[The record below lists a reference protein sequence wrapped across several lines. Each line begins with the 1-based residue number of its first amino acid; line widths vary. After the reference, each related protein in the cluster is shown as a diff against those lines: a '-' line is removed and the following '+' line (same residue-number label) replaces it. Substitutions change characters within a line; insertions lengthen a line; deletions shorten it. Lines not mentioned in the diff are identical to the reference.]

1 MKFRE
6 RLLIGVLVV
15 TAAYAAWMTFSA
27 SRLRTELAGLRASQ
41 RQLQEKHR
49 LMKESYIHSI
59 TSPGTGDQAF
69 RRVLALLEADEG
81 MDLLMPSGPSTTR
94 VNEAPG
100 ILIK

>member
-1 MKFRE
+1 M
-6 RLLIGVLVV
+6 IGVLVV
-15 TAAYAAWMTFSA
+15 TAAYAACMTVSA
-27 SRLRTELAGLRASQ
+27 SRLRTELAGLQTSH

-49 LMKESYIHSI
+49 QMKANYIQLI
-59 TSPGTGDQAF
+59 ASPGTGDQAF
-69 RRVLALLEADEG
+69 RRLLAVLEADDG